1 MIVGSSWLRSPRTYP
16 CPRAGA
22 RARPTTCPR
31 RTQGTGQYCVVSTG
45 QSDSS
50 IMLQVLANQKSVSV
64 AAVLEP
70 SSPGLRP
77 QDAAGPAPGEAAVP
91 RPPPRPSPDTSARAG
106 SSPDQSQLSIG
117 VN

>member
-1 MIVGSSWLRSPRTYP
+1 MIVRTSWLRSPRTYP

-31 RTQGTGQYCVVSTG
+31 RTPGTGQYCIVSTG

-64 AAVLEP
+64 AKCP

-106 SSPDQSQLSIG
+106 SSPDQSQMSIG
-117 VN
+117 VS